1 MLRGRLLL
9 MQIERA
15 SAADLP
21 AIERLLEGAGLPLDG
36 LEEAFLEGVV
46 ARDRDAMLG
55 CAAVELYGDA
65 GLLRSVAV
73 REDFRGRGLGR
84 DLVEVAEAMAV
95 GAGVRELYLLTESA
109 GTWFPRL
116 GYTAVDRQA
125 VPAAVLASVEF
136 THACPVTALVM
147 RRNIA

>member
-15 SAADLP
+15 SAADVP

-36 LEEAFLEGVV
+36 CEEAFRQGVV
-46 ARDRDAMLG
+46 ARDREAMLG
-55 CAAVELYGDA
+55 CAAVEMYGDA

-73 REDFRGRGLGR
+73 REDIRGRGLGR
-84 DLVEVAEAMAV
+84 DLVAAAEAIAAAA
-95 GAGVRELYLLTESA
+95 GARELYLLTESA

-147 RRNIA
+147 RRRIA